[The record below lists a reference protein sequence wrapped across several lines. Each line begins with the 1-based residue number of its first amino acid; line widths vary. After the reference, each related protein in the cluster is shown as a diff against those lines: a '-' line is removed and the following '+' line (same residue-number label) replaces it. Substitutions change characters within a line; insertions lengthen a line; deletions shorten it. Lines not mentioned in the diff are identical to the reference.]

1 MVVMRPGETQISAEG
16 SSLKVF
22 WKGYTTAPGDTDVGM
37 YTGHLIRD
45 NAGEDDGYAE
55 LVCSALKFSDAKS
68 YDLYTALR
76 QTQSPIKIF
85 SIRRGLDPFLMF
97 SCRLDVD
104 FNDAN
109 SVGTVTVMS
118 ASDEDYCYRLRLSTS
133 DVISFYCLGEEITID
148 SEIKSAII
156 DVSSASVLRTK
167 TFDFYISARRLE
179 QEVVG
184 LRARYQVRFH
194 LKVGEDLYEIHRAE
208 AEVRFSDYF
217 QSEFVCGAQI

>member
-45 NAGEDDGYAE
+45 NAGVDDGYAE

-68 YDLYTALR
+68 YGLYTVLR
-76 QTQSPIKIF
+76 QTQSPMRIF

-97 SCRLDVD
+97 SCRLDVE
-104 FNDAN
+104 FNDAH
-109 SVGTVTVMS
+109 SMGVVSVMS
-118 ASDEDYCYRLRLSTS
+118 ANDEDYSYRLKLSVS
-133 DVISFYCLGEEITID
+133 NVISFYYLGEEILVD
-148 SEIKSAII
+148 NEVKSAII
-156 DVSSASVLRTK
+156 DSRSTTMLRTK
-167 TFDFYISARRLE
+167 TFDFFISAKRLD

-184 LRARYQVRFH
+184 LRARYQVRFN
-194 LKVGEDLYEIHRAE
+194 LKVGEDMYEIHRAE
-208 AEVRFSDYF
+208 AEVRFQDYF
-217 QSEFVCGAQI
+217 QSEFLCEAEI